1 MIFLFKSKN
10 LKDNKAFTLIEMLVA
25 VSIFSLAILAIL
37 AVIGGDLKNINY
49 AKKKLIATY
58 LATEGIEYMRN
69 IRDTYGLYDSTQLPA
84 VDGWVAFKN
93 KVVSD
98 CNPSSSCYIDIN
110 EDEANIPPQDYD
122 IFGTTNM
129 PITGVLVAP
138 CAILGCPPFYYH
150 ASNGKYDYLLS
161 NGVLTDFR
169 RSIVV
174 NVINA
179 DELQIV
185 STVSW
190 VQGSGVQSVS
200 FYDHFFNQI

>member
-1 MIFLFKSKN
+1 MIFLLKSKN
-10 LKDNKAFTLIEMLVA
+10 LKDTKAFTLIEMLVA

-69 IRDTYGLYDSTQLPA
+69 IRDTYGLYDATQLPA

-98 CNPSSSCYIDIN
+98 CNSSSSCYIDIDL
-110 EDEANIPPQDYD
+110 DENGAPYD

-150 ASNGKYDYLLS
+150 ASNGEYDYLLS
-161 NGVLTDFR
+161 NGELTDFR

-190 VQGSGVQSVS
+190 VQGSGVNRVS